1 MANIKLTRFSPNR
14 SIRVHHLKNSSPMFE
29 FHAHD
34 SYELIMLTNCNG
46 MRYIGDSVS
55 RTEENELILIP
66 PYVRHTWDCES
77 KAQDIVVVLFG
88 NELLDTAIP
97 EFQPVIHWL
106 KAINQVVTLT
116 LDTKCKES
124 LYKTPMLEMKQS
136 NSVEQV
142 TKVVSILDSLRTS
155 CDKNEPHITAIQQAW
170 LPRLIEYIS
179 ADEIRS
185 FTDCASKFNM
195 SESSLKRLLKKELD
209 TNFTELYRHIR
220 IKKAQRLLA
229 RTSIPISIIA
239 EQSNFNSVR
248 SFNEAFKAYS
258 SVTPK
263 QFRIEHQWRLNG

>member
-46 MRYIGDSVS
+46 KRYIGDSVS
-55 RTEENELILIP
+55 RTEESELLLIP

-97 EFQPVIHWL
+97 ELQPAMHWL

-116 LDTKCKES
+116 LDTKCKET
-124 LYKTPMLEMKQS
+124 LYKAPMLEMKRA

-142 TKVVSILDSLRTS
+142 TKVISILDSLRTS
-155 CDKNEPHITAIQQAW
+155 CDKNESYITATPQVW

-185 FTDCASKFNM
+185 FTDCVSKLNM

-229 RTSIPISIIA
+229 RTSTPISIIA

-248 SFNEAFKAYS
+248 SFNEAFKVYS
-258 SVTPK
+258 SLTPK
-263 QFRIEHQWRLNG
+263 QFRIEHQWRLNW

>member
-1 MANIKLTRFSPNR
+1 MCP
-14 SIRVHHLKNSSPMFE
+14 
-29 FHAHD
+29 
-34 SYELIMLTNCNG
+34 ELF
-46 MRYIGDSVS
+46 
-55 RTEENELILIP
+55 P
-66 PYVRHTWDCES
+66 
-77 KAQDIVVVLFG
+77 
-88 NELLDTAIP
+88 
-97 EFQPVIHWL
+97 
-106 KAINQVVTLT
+106 
-116 LDTKCKES
+116 
-124 LYKTPMLEMKQS
+124 

-142 TKVVSILDSLRTS
+142 TKVISILDSLRTS
-155 CDKNEPHITAIQQAW
+155 CDKNESHITATQQVW
-170 LPRLIEYIS
+170 LPKLIEYIS

-248 SFNEAFKAYS
+248 SFNEAFKLYS

-263 QFRIEHQWRLNG
+263 QFRIEHQWRLN